1 MSEEKQEKTGASSG
15 LIVLIIVLVVIVL
28 GALGAGGYVYYR
40 YAKEKDESESLRTE
54 LKVFK
59 ASPTP
64 TPSPTSVSP
73 TTTPTA
79 TPVAA
84 CSKTGAMPTNG
95 YVISDSSSRVIST
108 AEIKSLTPWQL
119 KVARNEI
126 YARHGRPF
134 VHKDLSC
141 YFANQN
147 WYIANLNYSEGLLS
161 VVENKN
167 VATILDFEKATG
179 QFCSGEDSGC

>member
-1 MSEEKQEKTGASSG
+1 MSEEKTEEKTGKSNTG

-28 GALGAGGYVYYR
+28 GALGGGGYLYYK
-40 YAKEKDESESLRTE
+40 YAKEKDESESLKTE
-54 LKVFK
+54 LQVFR

-64 TPSPTSVSP
+64 SPSVSP
-73 TTTPTA
+73 TATLTA
-79 TPVAA
+79 TPVTA
-84 CSKTGAMPTNG
+84 CSKTGTMPTNG
-95 YVISDSSSRVIST
+95 YVIADSSSRVITT
-108 AEIKSLTPWQL
+108 AEIKNLTPWQL

-141 YFANQN
+141 YFVGQN
-147 WYIANLNYSEGLLS
+147 WYQVNPNYAEGLLS

-167 VATILDFEKATG
+167 VATILEFEKATG
-179 QFCSGEDSGC
+179 QFCSSEDSGC